1 MKEIQ
6 RQDIKTMIDVLT
18 NLEVYPTDE
27 YLVDSAITMLEELGN
42 LVNKLQ
48 LENTKLK
55 QTVSQLEAMIDD

>member
-1 MKEIQ
+1 MN
-6 RQDIKTMIDVLT
+6 RQDIKTMIDRLDQ
-18 NLEVYPTDE
+18 LELKDGFDQCCI
-27 YLVDSAITMLEELGN
+27 DSAIDFLEELGN